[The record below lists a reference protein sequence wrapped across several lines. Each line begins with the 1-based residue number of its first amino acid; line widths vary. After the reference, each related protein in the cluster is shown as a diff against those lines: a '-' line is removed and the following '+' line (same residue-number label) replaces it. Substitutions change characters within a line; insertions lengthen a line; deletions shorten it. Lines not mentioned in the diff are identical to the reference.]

1 MILVGSSIAILFI
14 ILVVIL
20 LVKKLNPHAVL
31 LFSGV
36 FMLCIARALHFKMPV
51 LVTSTGLGFF
61 DNFVYIKDSLSEI
74 NAGVGLMIMVISGF
88 VAFSDKIGA
97 SDALVYCAMKPLSFL
112 KKYPYIIASLI
123 IPIGQLLF
131 VCIPSAAGLGL
142 LLMASIFPI
151 MVNLGVSRLSA
162 VSVITACTAFGMGPA
177 SVITA
182 RSVKIIEVS
191 AISHFFDAQLPLML
205 PLSLTLM
212 ISYYFVNKHYD
223 KKNKEQDIQIAKT
236 EDLKLKVPLFYAII
250 PVLPLIL
257 LFTFSESFHFFGN
270 SIKLDTT
277 TVMIMCLFIGLLF
290 ELGRTRDIR
299 AVFQLLK
306 IFFDGMG
313 NIFKSVVTLIIAA
326 EIFSKGLISLM
337 FIDGLVSSSQILGLG
352 GIGISIVMTLM
363 IFFASILMGSGN
375 AAFFSFGPL
384 VPALSKTLGINA
396 TFMILPMEFSASI
409 GRTLSPISG
418 TVLATAEIAKVTPFE
433 IVKRNAI
440 PFGITMIVMIII
452 HYTNII

>member
-36 FMLCIARALHFKMPV
+36 FMLCIARVLHFKMPA

-97 SDALVYCAMKPLSFL
+97 SDALVYSAMKPLSFL

-182 RSVKIIEVS
+182 SSVKIIE
-191 AISHFFDAQLPLML
+191 APQRFLRRLK
-205 PLSLTLM
+205 
-212 ISYYFVNKHYD
+212 ISY
-223 KKNKEQDIQIAKT
+223 E
-236 EDLKLKVPLFYAII
+236 
-250 PVLPLIL
+250 
-257 LFTFSESFHFFGN
+257 
-270 SIKLDTT
+270 
-277 TVMIMCLFIGLLF
+277 
-290 ELGRTRDIR
+290 
-299 AVFQLLK
+299 
-306 IFFDGMG
+306 
-313 NIFKSVVTLIIAA
+313 KSVWP
-326 EIFSKGLISLM
+326 G
-337 FIDGLVSSSQILGLG
+337 
-352 GIGISIVMTLM
+352 
-363 IFFASILMGSGN
+363 
-375 AAFFSFGPL
+375 
-384 VPALSKTLGINA
+384 
-396 TFMILPMEFSASI
+396 
-409 GRTLSPISG
+409 SPIQ
-418 TVLATAEIAKVTPFE
+418 
-433 IVKRNAI
+433 
-440 PFGITMIVMIII
+440 GICSFACL
-452 HYTNII
+452 